1 MAADT
6 PEALNAELLAR
17 IVELERELAQ
27 PRAKRDLERPTL
39 PSDDE
44 IARARRAARDALV
57 AQAAEHVASWGSSM
71 VRLAAACSAQP
82 PIT

>member
-27 PRAKRDLERPTL
+27 LRAKRDLERPTL

-57 AQAAEHVASWGSSM
+57 AQAAEHATGEFLAVFDAL
-71 VRLAAACSAQP
+71 VRAGRR
-82 PIT
+82 

>member
-1 MAADT
+1 MATQATLRAMELRAYDA
-6 PEALNAELLAR
+6 ERERDRARDLNAELLAR

-57 AQAAEHVASWGSSM
+57 AQAAEHVAS
-71 VRLAAACSAQP
+71 
-82 PIT
+82 

>member
-44 IARARRAARDALV
+44 IARACRAARGALG
-57 AQAAEHVASWGSSM
+57 A
-71 VRLAAACSAQP
+71 
-82 PIT
+82 

>member
-27 PRAKRDLERPTL
+27 LRAKRDLERPTL

-57 AQAAEHVASWGSSM
+57 AQAAEPGEFLAVFDAL
-71 VRLAAACSAQP
+71 VRAVRVSRT
-82 PIT
+82 I